1 VAAGSAQTTY
11 DAVGRATGL
20 NSWDPVNYVWNP
32 VTSGATYNAA
42 GQITG
47 WQEGAVALTRGYDA
61 ARGWMTTLTA
71 SAGYPYNQTYLNMQ
85 YGYNA
90 DGQATSVT
98 DSVNSGQ
105 AVTSY
110 TYDNLNRLASATT
123 PNWSMSWTYD
133 EFGNRTSE
141 TGTGTAASLTSSLSY
156 DQSTNRITTSGY
168 GYDSNGNLTASPG
181 KTYAYDA
188 FDHLV
193 SGSYG
198 AGNSYDA
205 FGRRIA
211 HTLSDG
217 STQFYFY
224 DTGGKLIQEYHFD
237 PNVQCSV
244 YGNLVPCPTLD
255 GTPPIYTYFAGQ
267 RVGQWTDRTGSKRR
281 DASSTSHYYPY
292 GEEITSTNNDTY
304 KFAQLYRDSDSGL
317 DYAKNRYYVSNIG
330 RFLTPDRLHISPTP
344 AAPQSWSRYSYGN
357 SDPVNWIDPGGKW
370 GCSLALDD
378 PCDGPCDPSEEYC
391 PDPPPGPGRPT
402 TDAPECFIQVEYR
415 PIDSP
420 VAAAQDATHTYLFVQ
435 DRNGNDYV
443 LEGEP
448 QHSYNP
454 LKQGYGLLRSVRTP
468 GPKGD
473 PNNPGDNAWSDKKF
487 GSVYSSANDTFVCD
501 MVDYVIGLAKSFN
514 ATHPNSYYHLEG
526 PNSASYTY
534 YFVTLL
540 TQMYWSHY
548 FGPPTPLFPEPPG
561 LVLDGWG
568 IMP

>member
-1 VAAGSAQTTY
+1 MEAWLTHVIEERVELEEAAFTGARQELAKHGRGEASRLHWPVPCSTPYFYELGDLNSENCAARSRQKGVILHTVQRGVAAGSAQTTY

-20 NSWDPVNYVWNP
+20 NAWDPVNLVWNP
-32 VTSGATYNAA
+32 MTSGATYNAA

-188 FDHLV
+188 FDRLV

-211 HTLSDG
+211 RTLSDG

-255 GTPPIYTYFAGQ
+255 GTPPVYTYFAGQ
-267 RVGQWTDRTGSKRR
+267 RVGQLTDRTGSKLR

-292 GEEITSTNNDTY
+292 GE
-304 KFAQLYRDSDSGL
+304 
-317 DYAKNRYYVSNIG
+317 
-330 RFLTPDRLHISPTP
+330 
-344 AAPQSWSRYSYGN
+344 
-357 SDPVNWIDPGGKW
+357 
-370 GCSLALDD
+370 
-378 PCDGPCDPSEEYC
+378 
-391 PDPPPGPGRPT
+391 
-402 TDAPECFIQVEYR
+402 
-415 PIDSP
+415 
-420 VAAAQDATHTYLFVQ
+420 
-435 DRNGNDYV
+435 
-443 LEGEP
+443 
-448 QHSYNP
+448 
-454 LKQGYGLLRSVRTP
+454 
-468 GPKGD
+468 
-473 PNNPGDNAWSDKKF
+473 
-487 GSVYSSANDTFVCD
+487 
-501 MVDYVIGLAKSFN
+501 
-514 ATHPNSYYHLEG
+514 
-526 PNSASYTY
+526 
-534 YFVTLL
+534 
-540 TQMYWSHY
+540 
-548 FGPPTPLFPEPPG
+548 
-561 LVLDGWG
+561 
-568 IMP
+568 